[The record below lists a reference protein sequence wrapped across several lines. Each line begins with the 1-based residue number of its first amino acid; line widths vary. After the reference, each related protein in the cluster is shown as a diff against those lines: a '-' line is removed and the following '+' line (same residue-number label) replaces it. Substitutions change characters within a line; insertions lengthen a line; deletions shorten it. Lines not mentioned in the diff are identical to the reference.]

1 MGKLELEMEKNMY
14 PLVTKFVN
22 CHTRNLELYNSKIGP
37 KLQIL
42 TDKLDILGAKST
54 FLCSRTKIFYKKLKI
69 AIKRKDDNGE
79 MFGK

>member
-14 PLVTKFVN
+14 PVVTRFVN
-22 CHTRNLELYNSKIGP
+22 CLTRNLELYNSKIGL

-54 FLCSRTKIFYKKLKI
+54 LLCSRSKIFYKKLKI

>member
-14 PLVTKFVN
+14 PVVTRFVN
-22 CHTRNLELYNSKIGP
+22 CLTRNLELYNSKIGL

-54 FLCSRTKIFYKKLKI
+54 LLCSRNKISYKKLKI
-69 AIKRKDDNGE
+69 AIKWKDENGE
-79 MFGK
+79 VLRK